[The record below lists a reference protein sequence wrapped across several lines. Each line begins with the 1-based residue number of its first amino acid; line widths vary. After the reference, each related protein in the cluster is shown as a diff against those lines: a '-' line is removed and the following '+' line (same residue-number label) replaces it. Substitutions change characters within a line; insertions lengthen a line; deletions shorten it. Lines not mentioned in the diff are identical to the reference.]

1 MSEQSM
7 AEMIPDA
14 VLTQHIVVLG
24 KTRSGKSSTMR
35 LLVERLLDLGKP
47 VCIIDPKG
55 DWWGLKSSADGKCAG
70 YPVTIFG
77 GEHADMPFN
86 EHAGAPVAELL
97 ATGNRPAIIDLSGLM
112 VGERTRFFIRFAS
125 TFFKLVCGPHWL
137 VIDEVHEFAPQ
148 GKVHDPDAGKM
159 LHWANRL
166 ASAGAGRGITLI
178 SASQRPQ
185 KVHKDFLTSAE
196 TLIAKRVIHPLDRG
210 AIKDW
215 IDGCGNPA
223 KGKEVLDS
231 LAGMDRTDGW
241 VWSPEAGFGPILMHF
256 PPFKTYDSFVVQT
269 EPAAHKLKGWASVDL
284 DEVRGKLA
292 ALAEEAKRDDPVLLQ
307 AEIAKLKRELAAKT
321 PASASLEQIAAAEQ
335 RGYEQARRTLLDAI
349 SEPTAQLRAAL
360 PSIAGHVE
368 AIATGV
374 ARAQQARPAPSRVP
388 ALPLAKPTARP
399 NGNGGVTD
407 AAMVRGE
414 IVVLTAIAQYPEG
427 IDHDQLAVLTGYKRT
442 SRQTYVQRLCQRGY
456 VEHRDQRMVV
466 TAAGIA
472 ALGSNYEPLP
482 PSGKALRDFWMARL
496 SGGERSILSHLI
508 SIYPAAVPPA
518 EVGAASNYRR
528 TSTGTFIQR
537 LVTRHLVVRQGR
549 DVRASEVLF

>member
-1 MSEQSM
+1 MSE

-14 VLTQHIVVLG
+14 VLNQHIVVLG

-35 LLVERLLDLGKP
+35 LLVERLLDADKP

-55 DWWGLKSSADGKCAG
+55 DWWGLKSSADGNCPG

-77 GEHADMPFN
+77 GEHAEMPLN
-86 EHAGAPVAELL
+86 ELAGAQVAELL
-97 ATGNRPAIIDLSGLM
+97 ATANRPAIIDLGDLM
-112 VGERTRFFIRFAS
+112 VGQRTRFFIRFAE
-125 TFFKLVCGPHWL
+125 TFFRSVRGHGPHWL
-137 VIDEVHEFAPQ
+137 VIDEVHNFAPQ

-159 LHWANRL
+159 LHWANRF
-166 ASAGAGRGITLI
+166 ASEGAGRGIRLI

-185 KVHKDFLTSAE
+185 KVHKDFLTSSA
-196 TLIAKRVIHPLDRG
+196 TLIAKHVNYPLDRR
-210 AIKDW
+210 AVKDW
-215 IDGCGNPA
+215 VDGCGDPD
-223 KGKEVLDS
+223 KGKQVLDS
-231 LAGMDRTDGW
+231 LASLKPADGW
-241 VWSPEAGFGPILMHF
+241 VWSPEAGFGPTRMLF
-256 PPFKTYDSFVVQT
+256 PLFKTYDSFAVQT
-269 EPAAHKLKGWASVDL
+269 DPAVKLAGWASVNL
-284 DEVRGKLA
+284 DEVRVRLA
-292 ALAEEAKRDDPVLLQ
+292 ALVDEAKRNDPALLQ
-307 AEIAKLKRELAAKT
+307 AEIVKLKRELAAKT
-321 PASASLEQIAAAEQ
+321 PASASPEQIAAAEQ
-335 RGYEQARRTLLDAI
+335 RGEQRGYEQACRNLLDAVG
-349 SEPTAQLRAAL
+349 EPAARLRVD
-360 PSIAGHVE
+360 VE
-368 AIATGV
+368 AITAAIAG
-374 ARAQQARPAPSRVP
+374 AKQARPAPSRVP

-399 NGNGGVTD
+399 NGNGGDTD
-407 AAMVRGE
+407 AVLIKGE
-414 IVVLTAIAQYPEG
+414 IAVLTAIAQYPEG
-427 IDHDQLAVLTGYKRT
+427 ISQDQLAVLTGYKRT
-442 SRQTYVQRLCQRGY
+442 SRRSYVQRLCQRSY